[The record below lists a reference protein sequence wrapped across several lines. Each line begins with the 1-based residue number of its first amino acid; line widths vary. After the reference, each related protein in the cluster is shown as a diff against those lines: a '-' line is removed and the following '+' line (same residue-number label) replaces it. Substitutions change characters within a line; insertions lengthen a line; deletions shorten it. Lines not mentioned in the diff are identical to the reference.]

1 MEKQRLLGDEDAKI
15 EMSTIKPVTEDELLE
30 RSRQYVLFLKELE
43 GIVRRS
49 IPDNDKDTEFYICVY
64 NLFLTLA
71 SVK

>member
-1 MEKQRLLGDEDAKI
+1 MEKQRLLEDDAV
-15 EMSTIKPVTEDELLE
+15 EMSSIKTVTEEELLE
-30 RSRQYVLFLKELE
+30 RSRQYVCYLKQLE

-49 IPDNDKDTEFYICVY
+49 IPDKSKDTELYICIY

>member
-1 MEKQRLLGDEDAKI
+1 MEKQRLLEDDAV
-15 EMSTIKPVTEDELLE
+15 EMSSIKTVTEDELLE
-30 RSRQYVLFLKELE
+30 RSRQYVMYLKQLE

-49 IPDNDKDTEFYICVY
+49 IPDKSKDTEFYICVY

>member
-1 MEKQRLLGDEDAKI
+1 MEKQRLLEDDAVQ
-15 EMSTIKPVTEDELLE
+15 MSSIKTVTEDELLE
-30 RSRQYVLFLKELE
+30 RSRQYVMYLKELE

-49 IPDNDKDTEFYICVY
+49 IPDKSKDTELYICVY